1 MDSNTLGSIIT
12 NPVARKVI
20 YSIYVVAGLALGSI
34 QAWYG
39 DASPEWLPQYL
50 AVYGYLGIPVG
61 GLAIANT
68 NKTTLLADAVAYDD
82 SSDEQVPTETT
93 VAD

>member
-1 MDSNTLGSIIT
+1 MSDINLGSIIS
-12 NPVARKVI
+12 NPTARKVI
-20 YSIYVVAGLALGSI
+20 YAVYAIAGLVLGGI

-39 DASPEWLPQYL
+39 VIGDTPTWLAQYL

-68 NKTTLLADAVAYDD
+68 PHHSEAGVDTLIF
-82 SSDEQVPTETT
+82 SSEGYSDPTE
-93 VAD
+93 

>member
-1 MDSNTLGSIIT
+1 MSDINLGSIVSNAT
-12 NPVARKVI
+12 ARKVI
-20 YSIYVVAGLALGSI
+20 YAIYAIAGLVLGGI

-39 DASPEWLPQYL
+39 VIGDTPTWLAQYL

-68 NKTTLLADAVAYDD
+68 PKKPDVAEIEGFVLADGAEDAFYG
-82 SSDEQVPTETT
+82 
-93 VAD
+93 